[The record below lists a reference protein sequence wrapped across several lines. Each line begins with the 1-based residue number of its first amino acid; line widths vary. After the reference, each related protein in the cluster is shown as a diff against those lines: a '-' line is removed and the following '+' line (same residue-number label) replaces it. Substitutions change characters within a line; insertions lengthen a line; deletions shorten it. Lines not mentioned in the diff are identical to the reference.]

1 MVLIKVL
8 INGYS
13 DGDVSHRP
21 PPSGNFRRV
30 PSRLYREKLAKEWM
44 EASGQAEPGKK
55 YIFNRLSA
63 GYELFSKPRPLTSV
77 KKDDKYLYGHPSHH
91 AFDSAKRFYPH
102 FVHLMEHPN
111 TGACPSNKAQAQNPA
126 PANKYTAIF
135 RQLRENGT
143 IELNLKEVESSLDC
157 RAERRVM
164 NAMLDNIPKQSSFIP
179 RVGEVVL
186 WCREFEGEIA
196 INAQTSESRVRDNT
210 SGRDLG
216 HPKWLAG
223 IITQVPAEE
232 VSLED
237 LLREITKPDAESVS
251 RFRVECFP
259 ASNGSAEES
268 SKQYSYVPMHQIC
281 PMCFWKEALVGIPNR
296 EWHPSI
302 RPALKVTATMSAVE
316 PYGATGTWPNCN
328 IHCEGIFVGF
338 EALFLGD
345 AVRFTTVDTTVWG
358 VMVLRDLQ
366 VQFKELTLAEDGEVD
381 PTSARTYYIVL
392 LGEVYTL
399 DPQRSYK
406 GMEVNLNEV
415 PGSLPSGMRGYNK
428 WYHMCEPGTM
438 VTISY
443 DWVVGRCF
451 EAEAMRCWFTTSTAD
466 LNTGVSSVQT
476 ARIYSAQNDERIDN
490 RRGHKWYWG
499 SYRTDSLDI
508 EESEIFDGFE
518 VREYNPDGDPEML
531 GSIVRVINGVVM
543 RGSRK
548 TVAGKGPRKT
558 VGMKGPWKGVREP
571 DETLPQ
577 DDKAG
582 KGTGEE
588 SGPDA
593 RREDEVT
600 EDEVT
605 EDELMEDELRED
617 DTDSAE
623 DEVNAVDDGVIIGM
637 P

>member
-1 MVLIKVL
+1 
-8 INGYS
+8 
-13 DGDVSHRP
+13 
-21 PPSGNFRRV
+21 
-30 PSRLYREKLAKEWM
+30 
-44 EASGQAEPGKK
+44 
-55 YIFNRLSA
+55 
-63 GYELFSKPRPLTSV
+63 
-77 KKDDKYLYGHPSHH
+77 
-91 AFDSAKRFYPH
+91 
-102 FVHLMEHPN
+102 
-111 TGACPSNKAQAQNPA
+111 
-126 PANKYTAIF
+126 
-135 RQLRENGT
+135 
-143 IELNLKEVESSLDC
+143 
-157 RAERRVM
+157 M
-164 NAMLDNIPKQSSFIP
+164 NAMLDNIPKQFSFIP

-186 WCREFEGEIA
+186 WCREFKGEIA

-237 LLREITKPDAESVS
+237 LLRETTKPDAESVS
-251 RFRVECFP
+251 HFRVECFP

-268 SKQYSYVPMHQIC
+268 SKQYSYVPMHQIR

-302 RPALKVTATMSAVE
+302 RPALNVTATMSAVE
-316 PYGATGTWPNCN
+316 PYGATGAWPNCN
-328 IHCEGIFVGF
+328 IHCKGIFVGF

-345 AVRFTTVDTTVWG
+345 AVRFTTIDTTVWG

-381 PTSARTYYIVL
+381 PTSARTCYIVL

-438 VTISY
+438 VKNY

-451 EAEAMRCWFTTSTAD
+451 EAEAMRSWFTPSTAD

-531 GSIVRVINGVVM
+531 GSIVRVINGV
-543 RGSRK
+543 
-548 TVAGKGPRKT
+548 
-558 VGMKGPWKGVREP
+558 
-571 DETLPQ
+571 

-582 KGTGEE
+582 KGTSEE

-605 EDELMEDELRED
+605 EDELIEDELKED

-623 DEVNAVDDGVIIGM
+623 DEVNAGM
-637 P
+637 TASSLECLRPPSSLFVSL